1 MANHGVANFLVRGWP
16 RQSDAGA
23 SLGGEIMQL
32 ILKHYVGDFG
42 LKNLPAH
49 HDHSHHHGYPEDTL
63 PHRNLLADARLRS
76 HREAKTV
83 SRCSEQVY
91 SPEATGGPG
100 PRVDNP
106 DTVPPTLSQGK
117 PIVAPSFLSTPRGA
131 PSTAPKTPTRLPTCR
146 HA

>member
-1 MANHGVANFLVRGWP
+1 
-16 RQSDAGA
+16 
-23 SLGGEIMQL
+23 MQL

-49 HDHSHHHGYPEDTL
+49 HDHSHHHGYPEDIL

-91 SPEATGGPG
+91 SPEATGGARCRLDNRQNVATIIPG
-100 PRVDNP
+100 RKRHGGTSLLSNPGGVD
-106 DTVPPTLSQGK
+106 
-117 PIVAPSFLSTPRGA
+117 A
-131 PSTAPKTPTRLPTCR
+131 
-146 HA
+146 